1 MPSAIKHEE
10 DEKTQWLGFYLFIY
24 HDYQTG
30 WDGTSSGQIKFGVQT
45 KVMRFPPCSI
55 SRRRWWFW
63 CVAARR
69 ARRSSFSS
77 LKKHCGRSRQRISYH
92 NTRAFVRDAVQHLQ
106 WDPSKWQSW
115 SRRMVISIERI
126 IFVLDNLLFDASR
139 KMTLIRSCERCS
151 QMIYYYLLVVHEK
164 HF

>member
-1 MPSAIKHEE
+1 MNSRIEIEGNA
-10 DEKTQWLGFYLFIY
+10 QSFGFCLFIY

-30 WDGTSSGQIKFGVQT
+30 CEGTSSGQIKSGVHT

-55 SRRRWWFW
+55 SRKRWWFW
-63 CVAARR
+63 YVAARR